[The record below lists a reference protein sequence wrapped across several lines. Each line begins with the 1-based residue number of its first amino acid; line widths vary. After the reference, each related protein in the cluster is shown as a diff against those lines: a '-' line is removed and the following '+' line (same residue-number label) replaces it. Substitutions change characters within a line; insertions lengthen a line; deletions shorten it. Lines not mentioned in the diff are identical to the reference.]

1 MPPYKRAIFQAR
13 TSYEPHEAPVSVLSD
28 LVQKIVSAEGP
39 IHVEEVARRIA
50 ACFDREKAGSR
61 IVAATRAA
69 LTRARSANVNLL
81 TDAKG
86 FWYTQGQADTPPV
99 RDRSAES
106 GATIKADSI
115 SLLEI
120 KAAFKIARDDN
131 AGGED
136 ADLVRTVARLMG
148 FKRVGP
154 ELQAR
159 IAAGLV
165 A

>member
-1 MPPYKRAIFQAR
+1 MPPYKRAIFR
-13 TSYEPHEAPVSVLSD
+13 VNSCYEPHEAPVSVLVE
-28 LVQKIVSAEGP
+28 LVQKIVNTEGP

-61 IVAATRAA
+61 ILAATRTA
-69 LTRARSANVNLL
+69 LIRARSGNSDLL
-81 TDAKG
+81 TDG
-86 FWYTQGQADTPPV
+86 TFWYTQTQADAPPV
-99 RDRSAES
+99 RDRSVET

-131 AGGED
+131 AGGND

-159 IAAGLV
+159 IAAGL
-165 A
+165 AT

>member
-1 MPPYKRAIFQAR
+1 MPPYKRAVFR
-13 TSYEPHEAPVSVLSD
+13 MNSSYEPHEAPVSMLME
-28 LVQKIVSAEGP
+28 LVQKIVDAEGP

-61 IVAATRAA
+61 ILAATRTA
-69 LTRARSANVNLL
+69 LKRAESRNPNLM
-81 TDAKG
+81 TDG
-86 FWYTQGQADTPPV
+86 TFWYTRTQADTPPV
-99 RDRSAES
+99 RDRSVET

-131 AGGED
+131 AGGDD
-136 ADLVRTVARLMG
+136 ADLVRTVARLIG
-148 FKRVGP
+148 FRRVGP
-154 ELQAR
+154 DLQAR
-159 IAAGLV
+159 ITAGLT